1 MKRFGML
8 LLMIFASLLPN
19 ATFAQYGFCTAR
31 NGRRGECIST
41 SKCKTNGGSSD
52 PANLCPGDNSIQCC
66 TYRTCTNSK
75 GVGGTCQPTAT
86 CSGSSDPANL
96 CPGPNHVQCCTSNS
110 GGSSSEA
117 EKEKNKS
124 RRNSIIHE
132 FCLNTS
138 THGLPGIAR
147 SESLH
152 NCLFWLISL
161 LICTGFMLYLVI
173 KAILAYFEYPTQLD
187 VNIVPEWPQYF
198 PAFSFCNVGAI
209 RFDQFIEPFIN
220 YTNTLNLTN
229 TNDTTTLSSFQA
241 MYISSFVQYKLNRNE
256 SMDPFFYSLSSMLWT
271 CSYNSQPC
279 SASNFISF
287 TTSTYGLCYTF
298 NAKLKNDSVN
308 TIRYGNENGGE
319 GRLEL
324 GLYVHSNQYVPY
336 LVDSTGIVC
345 LIHGN
350 RKIPLL
356 EASGLNLIPGRKHKL
371 SYRKKTSYFL
381 SAPYTTCSDKVPL
394 WMETVLNNY
403 PIADYEYSQELC
415 FRTAMQ
421 IFTYKQCGCV
431 NHYMWDIRSIILPD
445 TNNIIEAPL
454 CNVTDNCTT
463 QAADA
468 YSVMPSDENDPNYC
482 PQECSTT
489 DFLFKKSSLL
499 TPLEWQMSYIKTFV
513 EESSIPLPSN
523 WSTTWHEQI
532 HKNYLAISLI
542 RETAVI
548 ENNTQSAALSLVDVL
563 SNIGG
568 QTGLWI
574 GISLLSFMELIE
586 MIYRLLRYEYQ
597 IIRSRKERNQQIIT
611 Q

>member
-1 MKRFGML
+1 
-8 LLMIFASLLPN
+8 
-19 ATFAQYGFCTAR
+19 
-31 NGRRGECIST
+31 
-41 SKCKTNGGSSD
+41 
-52 PANLCPGDNSIQCC
+52 
-66 TYRTCTNSK
+66 
-75 GVGGTCQPTAT
+75 
-86 CSGSSDPANL
+86 
-96 CPGPNHVQCCTSNS
+96 
-110 GGSSSEA
+110 
-117 EKEKNKS
+117 
-124 RRNSIIHE
+124 
-132 FCLNTS
+132 
-138 THGLPGIAR
+138 
-147 SESLH
+147 
-152 NCLFWLISL
+152 
-161 LICTGFMLYLVI
+161 
-173 KAILAYFEYPTQLD
+173 
-187 VNIVPEWPQYF
+187 
-198 PAFSFCNVGAI
+198 
-209 RFDQFIEPFIN
+209 
-220 YTNTLNLTN
+220 
-229 TNDTTTLSSFQA
+229 
-241 MYISSFVQYKLNRNE
+241 YISSFVQYKLNRNE

-287 TTSTYGLCYTF
+287 TTSAYGLCYTF

-308 TIRYGNENGGE
+308 TIRYGNEDGGE

-336 LVDSTGIVC
+336 LVDGTGIVC